1 MIRCKDLSLKLVV
14 WLIIYKNNSQ
24 SVHLGTIRFACIC
37 FQFLESVPCYL
48 FGPSLFSY
56 TTFFVF
62 LCGFRLTAEEKS
74 KVWKSYL
81 LHVTKCKQPNRA
93 SHINKG
99 KRTYTIFSHN
109 LFTIFNLLSFLRR
122 RRAWR
127 PRGYWLLFY

>member
-1 MIRCKDLSLKLVV
+1 MIRCKDLSLKLVL

-99 KRTYTIFSHN
+99 KRTYTIFNHPYNQN
-109 LFTIFNLLSFLRR
+109 LYE
-122 RRAWR
+122 R
-127 PRGYWLLFY
+127 PAIMERTQQKQ